1 MASAPA
7 YESIAVRPLAGA
19 LGAEIRGV
27 DLAHARDNATWSEI
41 HRAFLEYQ
49 VVVFRDQELS
59 LDDIMTVAQG
69 FGEPTHY
76 PFVAAIAGY
85 PYIVEIRKEPHETV
99 NFGGTWHSDTTYQPR
114 PPAATLLYAKDVPDY
129 GGDTLFANQY
139 LAYETL
145 SPGLKAMLA
154 GLKGVN
160 SAGLKRRG
168 GRAAIQEGHASMPST
183 RVDKVEAFE
192 GIHPIVRTHPETG
205 RKSLYL
211 NLDHTIRFADMT
223 EAESEPLLEYLAA
236 HAVTPELT
244 CRVRWEKGS
253 LTIWDNRCTLHC
265 ALNDYNG
272 QRRVMQRI
280 TVGGEVPA

>member
-1 MASAPA
+1 MASTAK
-7 YESIAVRPLAGA
+7 YETIEVRPLAGA
-19 LGAEIRGV
+19 LGAEIGGV
-27 DLAHARDNATWSEI
+27 DLARLRDNQSWSEI
-41 HRAFLEYQ
+41 HRAFLDYQ
-49 VVVFRDQELS
+49 VITFRAQALT
-59 LDDIMTVAQG
+59 LQDIMAVARR

-76 PFVAAIAGY
+76 PFVAAIANY
-85 PYIVEIRKEPHETV
+85 PYIVEIRKEPHETA

-114 PPAATLLYAKDVPDY
+114 PPAATLLYAKEVPDF

-168 GRAAIQEGHASMPST
+168 GRAAIQGAHASMNT
-183 RVDKVEAFE
+183 VRVENAEAYE
-192 GIHPIVRTHPETG
+192 GVHPIVRTHPETG

-211 NLDHTIRFADMT
+211 SRDHTVRFADMT
-223 EAESEPLLEYLAA
+223 EAESDPLIDYLAN
-236 HAVTPELT
+236 HAVRPDFT
-244 CRVRWEKGS
+244 CRVRWEKG
-253 LTIWDNRCTLHC
+253 TFTVWDNRCTLHC
-265 ALNDYNG
+265 ALNDYHG

-280 TVGGEVPA
+280 TVGGETPV

>member
-1 MASAPA
+1 MASAPK
-7 YESIAVRPLAGA
+7 YDSITVWPLAGA
-19 LGAEIRGV
+19 LGAEIVGV
-27 DLAHARDNATWSEI
+27 DLARVSDNQTWSEI
-41 HRAFLEYQ
+41 HRAFLDYQ
-49 VVVFRDQELS
+49 VIAFRDQELT
-59 LDDIMTVAQG
+59 LDDIMAVAQR

-76 PFVAAIAGY
+76 PFVAAIADY

-114 PPAATLLYAKDVPDY
+114 PPAATLLYAKEVPPY

-154 GLKGVN
+154 ELKGVN

-168 GRAAIQEGHASMPST
+168 GRAAIQQGHASMPST
-183 RVDKVEAFE
+183 RVDKVEAYE

-211 NLDHTIRFADMT
+211 NLDHTTRFADMT
-223 EAESEPLLEYLAA
+223 EDESEPLIEYLAN
-236 HAVTPELT
+236 HAVRPDFT
-244 CRVRWEKGS
+244 CRVRWEKG
-253 LTIWDNRCTLHC
+253 TFTVWDNRCTLHC

-272 QRRVMQRI
+272 ERRVMQRI
-280 TVGGEVPA
+280 TVGGEIPA